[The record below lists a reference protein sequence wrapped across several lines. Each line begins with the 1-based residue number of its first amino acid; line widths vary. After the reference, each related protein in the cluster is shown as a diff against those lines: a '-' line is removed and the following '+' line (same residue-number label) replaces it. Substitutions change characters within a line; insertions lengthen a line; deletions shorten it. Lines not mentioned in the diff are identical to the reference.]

1 MTLAKSKENNLVSEV
16 PQPTARIWARAV
28 ANAIDIVLVPTFALF
43 LMLVTGAL
51 ESAVAYADGFPYIR
65 VFFLGV
71 ASYLILNG
79 WLLWHRGQTLGK
91 YFLKLKIVNF
101 QTQQKVDL
109 WKLIFLRALFFGLPH
124 AALIGFWYL
133 VLLDWVF
140 LIGKDRRCLHDYVAG
155 TQIQP
160 AD

>member
-51 ESAVAYADGFPYIR
+51 ESAVAYTDGFPYIR

-101 QTQQKVDL
+101 QTQQKADL

-124 AALIGFWYL
+124 VALIGFWYL

-140 LIGKDRRCLHDYVAG
+140 LIGKDRRCLHDYAAG

>member
-1 MTLAKSKENNLVSEV
+1 MSEV
-16 PQPTARIWARAV
+16 PQSTARIWARAV

-101 QTQQKVDL
+101 QTQQKADL

-140 LIGKDRRCLHDYVAG
+140 LISKYRRCLHDYVAG